1 MTGRVGIKRVQD
13 PVAGEDGYRVLVDR
27 VWPRGIRKQAAELDE
42 WCRDLAPSTELR
54 KWFGHDPERW
64 EGFRKAYREE
74 LAQCPE
80 ILSRLLQQMA
90 EGRVTLLYSARD
102 REHNQAVVLAEVLAQ
117 EWAETT
123 GPNESSSP
131 VCYADPSRDTGAN
144 RGCVFVERE

>member
-1 MTGRVGIKRVQD
+1 MTGRVAIKRVQD

-54 KWFGHDPERW
+54 QWFGHDPERW
-64 EGFRKAYREE
+64 QGFREAYRAE
-74 LAQCPE
+74 LAECPQA
-80 ILSRLLQQMA
+80 LSRLLRQM
-90 EGRVTLLYSARD
+90 EKGPVTLLYSSRD

-117 EWAETT
+117 EWAETM

-131 VCYADPSRDTGAN
+131 VCYADQIRNADTN
-144 RGCVFVERE
+144 RG